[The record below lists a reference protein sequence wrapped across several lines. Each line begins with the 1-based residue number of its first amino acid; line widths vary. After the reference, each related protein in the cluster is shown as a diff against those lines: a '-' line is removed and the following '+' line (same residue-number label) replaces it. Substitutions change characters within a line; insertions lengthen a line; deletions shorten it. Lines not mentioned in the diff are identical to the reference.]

1 MKMKSIDEPEIR
13 NFFDMSSAKAAI
25 SDDANVD
32 MNKAK
37 ERLTQTFKF
46 LKELN
51 ELRNPVTRNISSHK
65 NLFWIDEWPKHPTI
79 EVRRGDRT
87 DDNGEAEES
96 ELEPIIRVRR
106 AMLTPCPKPPS
117 ELDGWL
123 KPGWQSVESTVEILE
138 SRNFPDKQRGS
149 INVSFGSDT
158 RRVKAFNE
166 WAGDRSK
173 WAIAELPAVQARK
186 LFEQIHALW
195 TEIQRQGDETEL
207 VLGDG
212 ILDVREHSIHYPV
225 LVQRLNLRF
234 DPSGPEFR
242 FDTGTDKA
250 DLQRPLL
257 RLVPNLEGRI
267 VAQLDQQLDSVP
279 VEPLGGESTTGFLKC
294 LVQGVFANDGIF
306 IEGKEADFGSAVP
319 NIRRKPVIFSRPR
332 NAGLSATLEHIIEDL
347 EQGKSAP
354 PEGLTRIVGVEIDDD
369 ANNGNGGRD
378 TEPAPVLSTVEPDLL
393 FSKPSNAEQYEIAA
407 RLAKSKAVLVQGP
420 PGTGKTHTI
429 ANLLG
434 CLLAQG
440 KTVLVTAHTTKALRV
455 LREKVDDSLKALCLS
470 VLESDADGYEQLK
483 ISAQEI
489 ASRLSIS
496 DSSNLRSKA
505 ASLRQRRTKLR
516 EEEESLRVQLR
527 DARFSEVEE
536 VVVGGEALSPIDV
549 AKRVKSGKEKD
560 GWIPSPLSRGILCP
574 LTASEVRSLYAT
586 NASITAGDEAQL
598 SIPQPKLEQLLAPA
612 DFRLRTTEKV
622 SANTRAKEHHP
633 EFWDEN
639 AEQKT
644 TSGQLRGL
652 HRRINAVSVTLSEKE
667 IWLREVLYA
676 GWVGVGLRDAWD
688 DLLLAIDAVFVEAG
702 AAQRLIVA
710 HGSFLPKAYA
720 VGEIAAVLG
729 QIIEYLEGGGSLSLM
744 TKLTNRTW
752 HKLLKSCNVNIRA
765 PKALEKIRA
774 LRAKAQLDENRKH
787 LANRWKGTVEIND
800 GPIFSNFG
808 SAPERTAHG
817 YVNEIQSR
825 LEWRKKVWEP
835 LISDLRA
842 AGFHWDQWLAS
853 HPPVAGAHGE
863 LTRLQSAVSHGL
875 AELLDAAAA
884 LHEEAEL
891 RVSLSQQRTYLA
903 GFPQSE
909 LAAALL
915 KAQDGWD
922 AEAYE
927 NLCRNLA
934 RIEGLSEEY
943 QTRLSLLAQLRSS
956 APTWADAIALRQ
968 APHGSI
974 QPPGDTIAAWRWR
987 QWYDELDRRA
997 KVSINEL
1004 QERLSKTQDEL
1015 RKSAASIIEL
1025 ETWAAQ
1031 RERTLLRS
1039 QQSLMGYVQTI
1050 RKIGKG
1056 TGKRVPELL
1065 RQARELLTVAR
1076 SAVPVWIMPLSRVYE
1091 SFDPRHTRF
1100 DVVIIDEASQSDV
1113 TALAALYLGMEHVVV
1128 GDKEQ
1133 VTPDAVGQR
1142 LDEVQRLIDIN
1153 LQGIPNSHLYD
1164 GLTSIYDL
1172 AETAF
1177 GGVVALREHFRCVP
1191 EIIQFSNE
1199 LSYNLTIR
1207 SLREPN
1213 SSPVRPALISHR
1225 VQGFRHDKSKINNKE
1240 AEEIA
1245 ALVMACLEDPA
1256 YEKNEFGEP
1265 TTFGIISLLGLEQ
1278 ALLIEE
1284 ILRRNLPP
1292 NVFEKHRLLC
1302 GNAAQFQGD
1311 ERDVVFLSMVDGPP
1325 DDGQLPNRDEGPKG
1339 IYKKR
1344 YNVAVSRARNQLWVI
1359 HSIDP
1364 NAHLKP
1370 RDLRRRLIEHAR
1382 DPQALMQ
1389 LTDMHGKRTDS
1400 IFEKL
1405 VLQRL
1410 LANGYRVQTQWP
1422 VGAYRIDLVVEGKS
1436 DRLAIECDGE
1446 KWHSHDQL
1454 QRDLDREAI
1463 LCRLGWKFA
1472 RIRGS
1477 VFFRDPDAAMAPI
1490 FSKLDQLGIE
1500 PLERDAAPIQTEE
1513 SVQRIKRN
1521 AESLRAKW
1529 EEERKEAVLV
1539 ESHNQQVITDSQSQ
1553 ASKAILAAQSPQDPN
1568 PKGLPGE
1575 SSQKNASI
1583 RKTGDVPVRKP
1594 GNLNQGAKPNA
1605 NSPVNANGGGG
1616 VLQELSNLYPGIHE
1630 QPCTKCGQIEKLA
1643 ITTEGIVIMCNVCRL
1658 ARRIDI
1664 GILQNLA
1671 DKLNAKCF
1679 RCSGK
1684 LMSVTRSF
1692 GNIMV
1697 CKDPSCKTN
1706 NSWQGLSERLNLR
1719 TS

>member
-1 MKMKSIDEPEIR
+1 MTMKFADEPKIWS
-13 NFFDMSSAKAAI
+13 FFDTNSAKASV
-25 SDDANVD
+25 SDEENVD
-32 MNKAK
+32 MNTAK

-65 NLFWIDEWPKHPTI
+65 NLFWIDEWPKHPAV
-79 EVRRGDRT
+79 EVRRGDRI
-87 DDNGEAEES
+87 DDNGETEES

-117 ELDGWL
+117 ELEGWL
-123 KPGWQSVESTVEILE
+123 KPGWQSVESAVEILE
-138 SRNFPDKQRGS
+138 SRNFPDKQKGS
-149 INVSFGSDT
+149 INVSFSSDP

-166 WAGDRSK
+166 WAADRSK

-195 TEIQRQGDETEL
+195 TEIQRQGDEIEL

-242 FDTGTDKA
+242 FDTGTEKA

-257 RLVPNLEGRI
+257 RLVPDIEGRI
-267 VAQLDQQLDSVP
+267 VAQLDQQLESTP
-279 VEPLGGESTTGFLKC
+279 VEPLGGESTTAFLKC
-294 LVQGVFANDGIF
+294 LVQGVFANDGVF
-306 IEGKEADFGSAVP
+306 LDGKEIDIGSAVP
-319 NIRRKPVIFSRPR
+319 NIRRRPVVFSRLR

-347 EQGKSAP
+347 ERGKSAP

-369 ANNGNGGRD
+369 ENNGNGARD

-489 ASRLSIS
+489 ASRLSTS
-496 DSSNLRSKA
+496 DASDLRSKA
-505 ASLRQRRTKLR
+505 ASLRQRRVKLR
-516 EEEESLRVQLR
+516 EEEESLRTQLR

-549 AKRVKSGKEKD
+549 AKRVKSGEEQD
-560 GWIPSPLSRGILCP
+560 GWIPGPLSRGILCP
-574 LTASEVRSLYAT
+574 LTESEVRSLYAT
-586 NASITAGDEAQL
+586 NASITTGDEAQL
-598 SIPQPKLEQLLAPA
+598 SVPQPKLEQLLAPA
-612 DFRLRTTEKV
+612 DFRLRAAEKAR
-622 SANTRAKEHHP
+622 ANTRAKAHHP
-633 EFWDEN
+633 EFWNVN
-639 AEQKT
+639 ADQKI
-644 TSGQLRGL
+644 TSGQLKEL
-652 HRRINAVSVTLSEKE
+652 HRRITAASATLGEKE
-667 IWLREVLYA
+667 IWLREVLYV
-676 GWVGVGLRDAWD
+676 GWVGGGLQDAWD
-688 DLLLAIDAVFVEAG
+688 DLLIAIDAVFSEAG

-710 HGSFLPKAYA
+710 HGAFIAKGYS
-720 VGEIAAVLG
+720 VGEVSATLG
-729 QIIEYLEGGGSLSLM
+729 QIVEHLEGGGSLGPIKM
-744 TKLTNRTW
+744 AAKRTW
-752 HKLLKSCNVNIRA
+752 AKTLKSCNVDIRA
-765 PKALEKIRA
+765 PKALETIRA
-774 LRAKAQLDENRKH
+774 LKAKAQLDENRNH
-787 LANRWKGTVEIND
+787 LANRWKRTIEIHD

-808 SAPERTAHG
+808 AAPERTAHG

-825 LEWRKKVWEP
+825 LEWRQKIWEP
-835 LISDLRA
+835 LISELRA
-842 AGFHWDQWLAS
+842 AGFNWDQWLAS

-863 LTRLQSAVSHGL
+863 LTRLQGAVSNGL
-875 AELLDAAAA
+875 AELIDAAAA
-884 LHEEAEL
+884 LREEAEL
-891 RVSLSQQRTYLA
+891 QVSLSRQRTYLA

-909 LAAALL
+909 LAVALL
-915 KAQDGWD
+915 KAQDSWD
-922 AEAYE
+922 AEGYV
-927 NLCRNLA
+927 NLCQNLA
-934 RIEGLSEEY
+934 RIEGLGEEY
-943 QTRLSLLAQLRSS
+943 QTRMSLLERLRSA
-956 APTWADAIALRQ
+956 APTWANAIALRQ
-968 APHGSI
+968 EIHGSA

-987 QWYDELDRRA
+987 QWHDELDRRA

-1015 RKSAASIIEL
+1015 RKSAASIIEH

-1113 TALAALYLGMEHVVV
+1113 TALAALYFGKEHVVV

-1164 GLTSIYDL
+1164 GQTSIYDL

-1199 LSYNLTIR
+1199 LSYNRTIR

-1213 SSPVRPALISHR
+1213 SAPVRPALISHR
-1225 VQGFRHDKSKINNKE
+1225 VYGYRHGNNKINERE
-1240 AEEIA
+1240 AEEVA
-1245 ALVMACLEDPA
+1245 ALVIACLEDPA
-1256 YEKNEFGEP
+1256 YERNEFREP
-1265 TTFGIISLLGLEQ
+1265 TTFGVISLLGLEQ

-1292 NVFEKHRLLC
+1292 SIFAKHRLLC

-1339 IYKKR
+1339 IFKKR
-1344 YNVAVSRARNQLWVI
+1344 YNVAVSRARNQLWVV
-1359 HSIDP
+1359 HSVDP
-1364 NAHLKP
+1364 NVHLKP

-1389 LTDMHGKRTDS
+1389 LLDLQGKQTDS

-1410 LANGYRVQTQWP
+1410 LAVGYRVQTQWP

-1463 LCRLGWKFA
+1463 LCRLGWKFS

-1477 VFFRDPDAAMAPI
+1477 VFFRDPEVAMAPI

-1500 PLERDAAPIQTEE
+1500 PVEKDAAPTEIE
-1513 SVQRIKRN
+1513 DSVQRIVRN
-1521 AESLRAKW
+1521 AGSLRAKW
-1529 EEERKEAVLV
+1529 EKERQDTALSEVQ
-1539 ESHNQQVITDSQSQ
+1539 NQQKGTWTQAQATSTNSAAKPPQTSNSERSQ
-1553 ASKAILAAQSPQDPN
+1553 AEQDKKTPDD
-1568 PKGLPGE
+1568 
-1575 SSQKNASI
+1575 
-1583 RKTGDVPVRKP
+1583 RKTGNDPVIEPR
-1594 GNLNQGAKPNA
+1594 NTNSNVESNA
-1605 NSPVNANGGGG
+1605 NPVAKGNGTNT
-1616 VLQELSNLYPGIHE
+1616 VLRELRNLDSRLREH
-1630 QPCTKCGQIEKLA
+1630 PCSKCGQSEQLA
-1643 ITTEGIVIMCNVCRL
+1643 ITNEGIVVTCNKCRQV
-1658 ARRIDI
+1658 RRVDVAT
-1664 GILQNLA
+1664 LQNLA
-1671 DKLNAKCF
+1671 DQLNATCF

-1684 LMSVTRSF
+1684 LKSVARSF
-1692 GNIMV
+1692 GNIL
-1697 CKDPSCKTN
+1697 SCEGPGCGTN
-1706 NSWQGLSERLNLR
+1706 NSWQGLSERLNGD
-1719 TS
+1719 